1 MSEPIVLITGGAGNI
16 GRTVTR
22 AVLASGARVAVP
34 VYKTD
39 RPDILDE
46 LKHEFGDRLLVFAL
60 DLTTERGADE
70 AIKEVEEWAGR
81 VDALVHLV
89 GGYVGGMRV
98 DATPVEVYERMMDL
112 NVKSAF
118 LVARAALR
126 SMLPRGGGGSIVLVS
141 SRAATDNPAGH
152 AAYAAAKS
160 ALLALAEGMASEY
173 RDEGVRVN
181 VLLPS
186 TVDTEANRAAMP
198 GADTSGWTRPESIAE
213 QIVELLD
220 GERTGERIEV

>member
-46 LKHEFGDRLLVFAL
+46 LKREFHDRLLVFAL

-70 AIKEVEEWAGR
+70 AIKEVVEWAGR

-89 GGYVGGMRV
+89 GGYAGGMRV
-98 DATPVEVYERMMDL
+98 DATPVEVYDRMMDL

-126 SMLPRGGGGSIVLVS
+126 RMVPDGGGSIVLVS

-160 ALLALAEGMASEY
+160 ALLALAEGMATEY
-173 RDEGVRVN
+173 RDDGVRVN

-186 TVDTEANRAAMP
+186 TADTEANRAAMP
-198 GADTSGWTRPESIAE
+198 DADTSGWTRPEAIAE
-213 QIVELLD
+213 QIVELMH
-220 GERTGERIEV
+220 GERTGERIEL

>member
-1 MSEPIVLITGGAGNI
+1 MSESVVLITGGAGNI

-46 LKHEFGDRLLVFAL
+46 LKREFEDRLLVFAL

-98 DATPVEVYERMMDL
+98 DATPVEVYDRMMDL

-126 SMLPRGGGGSIVLVS
+126 SMLPEGGGSIVLVS
-141 SRAATDNPAGH
+141 SRAATDSPAGH
-152 AAYAAAKS
+152 SVYAAAKS
-160 ALLALAEGMASEY
+160 ALLALAEGMATEY

-198 GADTSGWTRPESIAE
+198 HADTSGWTRPESIAE
-213 QIVELLD
+213 QIVELLG

>member
-46 LKHEFGDRLLVFAL
+46 LKRDFHDRLLVFAL

-70 AIKEVEEWAGR
+70 AIKEVVEWAGR

-89 GGYVGGMRV
+89 GGYAGGMRV
-98 DATPVEVYERMMDL
+98 DATPVEVYDRMMDL

-126 SMLPRGGGGSIVLVS
+126 RMVPDGGGSIVLVS

-152 AAYAAAKS
+152 GAYAAAKS
-160 ALLALAEGMASEY
+160 ALLALAEGMATEY
-173 RDEGVRVN
+173 RDDGVRVN

-198 GADTSGWTRPESIAE
+198 DADTSGWTRPEAIAE
-213 QIVELLD
+213 QIVELLH
-220 GERTGERIEV
+220 GERTGERIEL

>member
-1 MSEPIVLITGGAGNI
+1 MSESVVLITGGAGNI

-46 LKHEFGDRLLVFAL
+46 LKREFEGRLLVFAL

-70 AIKEVEEWAGR
+70 AIKEVVEWAGR

-98 DATPVEVYERMMDL
+98 DATPVEVYDRMMDL

-126 SMLPRGGGGSIVLVS
+126 SMLPEGGGSIVLVS

-152 AAYAAAKS
+152 AVYAAAKS

-198 GADTSGWTRPESIAE
+198 DADTSGWTRPESIAE
-213 QIVELLD
+213 QIVELLS
-220 GERTGERIEV
+220 GERTGERIEL